1 MLALV
6 AESDE
11 KTLENISLA
20 FKICIPDCK
29 LETTDSGK
37 KCLEMVKSNCPDIVI
52 LDKDLSDDDSFNVLR
67 QIRLFSQVPVV
78 FLSDIRD
85 ESETVKALE
94 MGADEYLTKPIHQ
107 LELIARIRAMLR
119 KSKVTTNINNQAKR
133 RLKK

>member
-67 QIRLFSQVPVV
+67 QIRLFSKVPII
-78 FLSDIRD
+78 FLSDTRD
-85 ESETVKALE
+85 EPEAVKALVL
-94 MGADEYLTKPIHQ
+94 GADEYLTKPIRQ
-107 LELIARIRAMLR
+107 LEFMARIRALLR
-119 KSKVTTNINNQAKR
+119 KREATINMKIK
-133 RLKK
+133 LKGD